1 MKFFAFGKRSRS
13 RAVGSGLGCCRVAVY
28 GLRAALPSSRL
39 SKWRSCECCCTADQL
54 PGPSA
59 GPAATITEQELKQA
73 YCSSVQALKDYLLVS
88 QLTSYD
94 ITGRSGGLDQPTIK
108 AVPLLDGT

>member
-1 MKFFAFGKRSRS
+1 MG
-13 RAVGSGLGCCRVAVY
+13 
-28 GLRAALPSSRL
+28 
-39 SKWRSCECCCTADQL
+39 CCTADQL

-94 ITGRSGGLDQPTIK
+94 ITGRSLRRSAACRAQCNMLADWE
-108 AVPLLDGT
+108 AVMLLTWQ